1 MNIQPRMQ
9 GAIHRMKKWLRR
21 SGVEDTGKQVID
33 KSLDLGKEA
42 ISKSK
47 EALDHGYKTVT
58 LKTYREQ
65 VDSTLSE
72 IVEVLSA
79 HEAEIL
85 ALREKVKTLESQAGI
100 ADSENPGDE
109 DS

>member
-1 MNIQPRMQ
+1 MKIKTRLQ
-9 GAIHRMKKWLRR
+9 GATHRINNWLKR

-33 KSLDLGKEA
+33 KSLDIGKEA

-65 VDSTLSE
+65 VDTTLSE

-85 ALREKVKTLESQAGI
+85 ALREKIKTLESQAGI
-100 ADSENPGDE
+100 TDSEPASDK
-109 DS
+109 DV